1 MTTFTPTARAR
12 AKRFHELA
20 SYDEAAIYAVLDAAF
35 LAHISYVIDGQPY
48 ATPTMYWRQGR
59 TLYWHGSSASRM
71 LRHQAGDVPVC
82 VTVAIVDGFVL
93 ARSGFNHSINYR
105 SVMAF
110 GTARIVTDPAEK
122 ERELDRS
129 IDRLFPGR
137 RDTLRANSA
146 QELKATTV
154 IAMEIEEA
162 AVKVASGD
170 PKDDEEDYVA
180 ATCWAGVINVQQQ
193 IGTITPDPRLP
204 AGKAF
209 PEALKSYAAG
219 EQLDEVLRKV
229 ARDLP

>member
-1 MTTFTPTARAR
+1 MTTITPTARAR

-35 LAHISYVIDGQPY
+35 IAHISYVIDGQPY

-59 TLYWHGSSASRM
+59 SLYWHGSSASRM
-71 LRHQAGDVPVC
+71 LRHQSGDVPVC
-82 VTVAIVDGFVL
+82 VTVSIVDGLVL

-110 GTARIVTDPAEK
+110 GKARIVTDPTEK
-122 ERELDRS
+122 SRELDRS

-137 RDTLRANSA
+137 RGTLRPNSD

-154 IAMEIEEA
+154 ITMEIDEA
-162 AVKVASGD
+162 AAKIASGD
-170 PKDDEEDYVA
+170 PKDDEADYL
-180 ATCWAGVINVQQQ
+180 ATCWAGVIPIQQH
-193 IGTITPDPRLP
+193 IGTITPDAKLQ
-204 AGKAF
+204 AGIIF
-209 PEALKSYAAG
+209 PDDLRCYAEGAN
-219 EQLDEVLRKV
+219 LDDVLRDV